1 MGLRCV
7 SQRQTG
13 RSVGDSETWVG
24 VCVIEVL
31 EPKWIACFEEFFR
44 LSGVSEGDLIGV
56 LAESQSR
63 PVLVDLTEH
72 ALHRI
77 GARAVRV
84 TVASPELQ
92 DPLPVRSTGATYAYD
107 GYPEIMQALGTCSLV
122 VDCTVE
128 GLLHS
133 KARQDLLGAGGRVLM
148 ISNEHPEVLER
159 CRVDPAVHARS
170 LEALKLLDAGSTMK
184 VTSKAGTNLTVDI
197 AGAPSRGGGGIL
209 GPEDKIA
216 YWPAGLCLC
225 FPLPNTTN
233 GTVVLD
239 VGDVNLTFKRY
250 IESQVVL
257 NVENDRVTSI
267 EGLGLDAEL
276 MRTYYE
282 GWHDPNAYAVSHV
295 GWGLNPGARWDALTM
310 YDKADI
316 NGTEMRAIAGS
327 FLFSTGA
334 NEFAERFTSCHFDL
348 PMRNC
353 DVVIDDTMVVEAGRL
368 LEMPVGGHG

>member
-1 MGLRCV
+1 MH
-7 SQRQTG
+7 
-13 RSVGDSETWVG
+13 
-24 VCVIEVL
+24 EVL
-31 EPKWIACFEEFFR
+31 EPKWIACFERFLR

-63 PVLVDLTEH
+63 KVLVELTEH

-77 GARAVRV
+77 GARSFTV
-84 TVASPELQ
+84 TVASPDLHE
-92 DPLPVRSTGATYAYD
+92 PLPVRSTGATYSYD
-107 GYPEIMQALGTCSLV
+107 DQPEIMRALGVCSLV

-133 KARQDLLGAGGRVLM
+133 KARQELLGAGGRVLM

-159 CRVDPAVHARS
+159 CQPDPAVHERS
-170 LEALKLLDAGSTMK
+170 LEALALLDAGSQLR
-184 VTSKAGTNLTVDI
+184 VTSAAGTDLIVDI

-209 GPEDKIA
+209 GPDDKIA

-225 FPLPNTTN
+225 FPLANTTN
-233 GTVVLD
+233 GTIVLD
-239 VGDVNLTFKRY
+239 VGDLNLTFKRY
-250 IESQVVL
+250 FDSQVTL
-257 NVENDRVTSI
+257 TVENDRVTSI
-267 EGLGLDAEL
+267 EGSGLDAQL
-276 MRTYYE
+276 MRDYYA
-282 GWHDPNAYAVSHV
+282 GWDDPNAYAVSHV

-310 YDKADI
+310 YDKGDI

-334 NEFAERFTSCHFDL
+334 NEFADRFTSCHFDL

-353 DVVIDDTMVVEAGRL
+353 DIWVDDTQVVSAGQL
-368 LEMPVGGHG
+368 VD

>member
-1 MGLRCV
+1 M
-7 SQRQTG
+7 
-13 RSVGDSETWVG
+13 
-24 VCVIEVL
+24 IEVL
-31 EPKWIACFEEFFR
+31 EPKWIDCFEESLR
-44 LSGVSEGDLIGV
+44 LSGVDEGDLIGV

-63 PVLVDLTEH
+63 PVLIELTEH

-77 GARAVRV
+77 GARSV
-84 TVASPELQ
+84 TVKVASPKLQ

-107 GYPEIMQALGTCSLV
+107 DVPEIMQALGVCSLV

-133 KARQDLLGAGGRVLM
+133 KARQELLGAGGRVLM

-159 CRVDPAVHARS
+159 CMPDPAVHERS
-170 LEALKLLDAGSTMK
+170 LKALAMLDAASTMR
-184 VTSKAGTNLTVDI
+184 VTSPAGTDLTVDV

-209 GPEDKIA
+209 GPQDKIA

-225 FPLPNTTN
+225 FPLENTTN

-239 VGDVNLTFKRY
+239 VGDINLTFKRY
-250 IESQVVL
+250 FESRVTL
-257 NVENDRVTSI
+257 TIENDRVVSI
-267 EGLGLDAEL
+267 DGSGLDAQL
-276 MRTYYE
+276 MQTYYD
-282 GWHDPNAYAVSHV
+282 GWDDPNAYAVSHV
-295 GWGLNPGARWDALTM
+295 GWGINPAARWDALTM
-310 YDKADI
+310 YDRDDI

-334 NEFAERFTSCHFDL
+334 NEFANRFTNCHFDL

-353 DVVIDDTMVVEAGRL
+353 TVSIDGTTVVDSGRL
-368 LEMPVGGHG
+368 VDPVPS

>member
-1 MGLRCV
+1 M
-7 SQRQTG
+7 
-13 RSVGDSETWVG
+13 
-24 VCVIEVL
+24 IEVL
-31 EPKWIACFEEFFR
+31 EPKWIACFEDFFR
-44 LSGVSEGDLIGV
+44 LSGVERGDLVGV
-56 LAESQSR
+56 LSESQSR
-63 PVLVDLTEH
+63 PVLVELSEH

-77 GARAVRV
+77 GARAVRI
-84 TVASPELQ
+84 TVASPELA
-92 DPLPVRSTGATYAYD
+92 DPLPVRSTGATYSYD
-107 GYPEIMQALGTCSLV
+107 GYPEIMAALGVCSLV

-159 CRVDPAVHARS
+159 CKPDSGVHEQS
-170 LEALKLLDAGSTMK
+170 LKALAMLDGASTMR
-184 VTSKAGTNLTVDI
+184 VTSPAGTDLTVDI

-225 FPLPNTTN
+225 FPLENTTN

-239 VGDVNLTFKRY
+239 VGDINLTFKRY
-250 IESQVVL
+250 FESQVVL
-257 NVENDRVTSI
+257 SVEQDRVVAI
-267 EGLGLDAEL
+267 EGSGLDAQL

-282 GWHDPNAYAVSHV
+282 GWGDPNAYAVSHV

-310 YDKADI
+310 YDKDDI

-334 NEFAERFTSCHFDL
+334 NEFADRFTACHFDL

-353 DVVIDDTMVVEAGRL
+353 TVSIDGVTVVDSGRL
-368 LEMPVGGHG
+368 VESAMASSQP